1 MKPLRIVWQRLVSAE
16 GRTCDRCG
24 ATYDGLQRATAKLKA
39 ALSPL
44 GVEPTLETKEI
55 DERAFKA
62 DPSASNRLWIG
73 DRPLEEWLAGTVGSS
88 RCCSVCGE
96 SDCRTIEVSGTVFEA
111 IPEELILKAALVA
124 AAQMLAP
131 TNETLS
137 SQEKQNSGNS
147 PCCEDR
153 PPGHRPQAA

>member
-16 GRTCDRCG
+16 GQTCDRCG

-55 DERAFKA
+55 DEGSFKA
-62 DPSASNRLWIG
+62 DPSLSNQIWIA
-73 DRPLEEWLAGTVGSS
+73 DRPLEEWLAGTTGSS
-88 RCCSVCGE
+88 RCCSVCGDSE
-96 SDCRTIEVSGTVFEA
+96 CRTIEVGGTVFEA

-131 TNETLS
+131 TNEVLS
-137 SQEKQNSGNS
+137 SQREHDSGNP
-147 PCCEDR
+147 PCCEGR
-153 PPGHRPQAA
+153 LSVVQR

>member
-16 GRTCDRCG
+16 GQTCDRCG

-44 GVEPTLETKEI
+44 GVEATLETKEI
-55 DERAFKA
+55 DEGSFKA
-62 DPSASNRLWIG
+62 DPSLSNRIWIA
-73 DRPLEEWLAGTVGSS
+73 DRPLEEWLAGTTGSS
-88 RCCSVCGE
+88 RCCSVCGDSE
-96 SDCRTIEVSGTVFEA
+96 CRTIEVGGTVFEA

-131 TNETLS
+131 TNEVLS
-137 SQEKQNSGNS
+137 SQREHDSGNP
-147 PCCEDR
+147 PCCEGR
-153 PPGHRPQAA
+153 LSVVQR